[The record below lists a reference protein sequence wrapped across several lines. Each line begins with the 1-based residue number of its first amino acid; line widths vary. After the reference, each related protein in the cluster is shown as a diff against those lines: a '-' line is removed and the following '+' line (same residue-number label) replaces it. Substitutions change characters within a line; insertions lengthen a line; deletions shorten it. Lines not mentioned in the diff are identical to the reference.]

1 MSDSTMTK
9 KITIDDKNND
19 DDSPLIINDESDV
32 DTIDGESDVESV
44 VSDENIVDADV
55 DEDVDGNVGGD
66 DDDEAVPAED
76 EDDMQ
81 TDEVLTVPKKE
92 ASKLPTQ
99 QNIEETSVVEN
110 PEIPQEQPV
119 VEHLTMQD
127 DTDSESDSEEYDDSY
142 LQKFSDDQK
151 KSLIEEYHPEIIYH
165 NNSEIEQLSKC
176 VKNSKSIVCDPLHM
190 TIPFLTKFEYTRI
203 LGMRTKQINN
213 GSKPFVKVPEGI
225 IDGYLIA
232 EKELREKKLP
242 FIIKRP
248 IPNGGCEYWK
258 LQDLELRI

>member
-19 DDSPLIINDESDV
+19 DESPLIINNESDV

-44 VSDENIVDADV
+44 VSDENIVDSDV

-66 DDDEAVPAED
+66 DYDEAVPAED

-99 QNIEETSVVEN
+99 QDIEETSVVEN

-127 DTDSESDSEEYDDSY
+127 DTDSESDSE
-142 LQKFSDDQK
+142 
-151 KSLIEEYHPEIIYH
+151 
-165 NNSEIEQLSKC
+165 SESSSE
-176 VKNSKSIVCDPLHM
+176 
-190 TIPFLTKFEYTRI
+190 
-203 LGMRTKQINN
+203 
-213 GSKPFVKVPEGI
+213 
-225 IDGYLIA
+225 
-232 EKELREKKLP
+232 
-242 FIIKRP
+242 
-248 IPNGGCEYWK
+248 
-258 LQDLELRI
+258 